1 MMDTNQPLLEINNL
15 LVTYPVGKVEFS
27 AVDDVS
33 FTIEKGETLGMV
45 GESGSGKSTIAKA
58 VVQLIRP
65 TSGTILFDGVSLDSL
80 HKKEVRRLRTRM
92 QMVFQDPG
100 GSLNEYMRVGKII
113 TEPLLVHGLAKGKEL
128 EERAEELLLQV
139 GLQKEDANRFPH
151 EFSGGQKQRIAIAR
165 AISLKPELLVCD
177 EPTSALDV
185 TVQAKIL
192 SLLSKLRKELGLS
205 ILFITHDLAVVNAFC
220 DTIVVLSNGKVIERG
235 GVDDVIRNAKHA
247 ITKELIASSYA

>member
-15 LVTYPVGKVEFS
+15 KVTYELGKEEFS
-27 AVDDVS
+27 AVDDIS
-33 FTIEKGETLGMV
+33 FSIKKGETLGVV
-45 GESGSGKSTIAKA
+45 GESGSGKSTIARA

-65 TSGTILFDGVSLDSL
+65 ASGSILFDGIPLASL
-80 HKKEVRRLRTRM
+80 HRKDLRGLRARM

-100 GSLNEYMRVGKII
+100 SSLNEYMRVGKII
-113 TEPLLVHGLAKGKEL
+113 TEPLLVHGLAKGKDL
-128 EERAEELLLQV
+128 VARAEELLLQV
-139 GLQKEDANRFPH
+139 GLQKEDASRFPY

-165 AISLKPELLVCD
+165 AIALKPDFLVCD

-185 TVQAKIL
+185 SVQAKIL
-192 SLLSKLRKELGLS
+192 ALLSNLREELGLT

-220 DTIVVLSNGKVIERG
+220 DTVIVVSNGKVIERG
-235 GVDDVIRNAKHA
+235 SVQDVIHNPKHE

>member
-15 LVTYPVGKVEFS
+15 KVTYKLGKEEFS

-33 FTIEKGETLGMV
+33 FSIKKGETLGVV
-45 GESGSGKSTIAKA
+45 GESGSGKSTIARA

-65 TSGTILFDGVSLDSL
+65 ASGSVLFDGIPLASL
-80 HKKEVRRLRTRM
+80 HRKDLRGLRARM

-100 GSLNEYMRVGKII
+100 SSLNEYMRVGKII
-113 TEPLLVHGLAKGKEL
+113 TEPLLVHGLAKGKDL
-128 EERAEELLLQV
+128 VARAEELLLQV
-139 GLQKEDANRFPH
+139 GLQKEDASRFPY

-165 AISLKPELLVCD
+165 AIALKPDFLVCD

-185 TVQAKIL
+185 SVQAKIL
-192 SLLSKLRKELGLS
+192 ALLSNLREELGLT

-220 DTIVVLSNGKVIERG
+220 DTVIVVSNGKVIERG
-235 GVDDVIRNAKHA
+235 SVQDVIHNPEHA